1 MNWLSRLLVPL
12 KLDSVLV
19 ADADLDADDA
29 PATGTASSAEKWL
42 AGRWRAPVENI
53 LAGPDPGARRAAL
66 GTRWVTPRVP

>member
-1 MNWLSRLLVPL
+1 VNSLSLLLVPL

-42 AGRWRAPVENI
+42 AGRWRAPLGNVR
-53 LAGPDPGARRAAL
+53 AGPDPGAGRAVL
-66 GTRWVTPRVP
+66 GTR